1 MHVRSSRLE
10 KESTENKVD
19 KCVNNKQSLF
29 VEVITNTKKRHEK
42 SMRFNLNHVLVTS
55 VNREQYMRYF

>member
-29 VEVITNTKKRHEK
+29 VEVITNTKKD
-42 SMRFNLNHVLVTS
+42 MRKA
-55 VNREQYMRYF
+55 